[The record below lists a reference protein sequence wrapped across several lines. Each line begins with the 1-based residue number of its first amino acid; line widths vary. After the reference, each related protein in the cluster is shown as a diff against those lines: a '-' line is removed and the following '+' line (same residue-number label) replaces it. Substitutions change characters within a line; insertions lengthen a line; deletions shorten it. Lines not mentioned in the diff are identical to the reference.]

1 MLLRM
6 WRNWKLCALLV
17 VKKNSENTM
26 TLPQKIKQNY
36 YMIQHFPIQ
45 AYIQKKWKK
54 GTEQYLYTHVHSSIF
69 HNTQK
74 VTATQVPINALGDKQ
89 NVVHTYNQILFKKE
103 ILTHVTTWINSE
115 DLMLCDTKG
124 QVLYDCT

>member
-1 MLLRM
+1 M
-6 WRNWKLCALLV
+6 
-17 VKKNSENTM
+17 
-26 TLPQKIKQNY
+26 
-36 YMIQHFPIQ
+36 
-45 AYIQKKWKK
+45 
-54 GTEQYLYTHVHSSIF
+54 YTHVHSSIF

-89 NVVHTYNQILFKKE
+89 NVVRTYNQILFKKE